1 MRQFWMVWNVG
12 GNPPRHQHSYEHE
25 AITEAERL
33 ARAHPGE
40 AFVVL
45 EAIHARKVSDMRSL
59 NFRKQAQEGYVGE
72 DDIPF

>member
-12 GNPPRHQHSYEHE
+12 GNAPRHQHEYEHL

-45 EAIHARKVSDMRSL
+45 RLEGMADDHAGIMGRMS
-59 NFRKQAQEGYVGE
+59 
-72 DDIPF
+72 

>member
-1 MRQFWMVWNVG
+1 MKQFWMVWNVG
-12 GNPPRHQHSYEHE
+12 GCEPRYQHTSENN
-25 AITEAERL
+25 AIHEAERL
-33 ARAHPGE
+33 AREHPGE

-59 NFRKQAQEGYVGE
+59 NFRVPSPPGFD